1 MTSTGDHV
9 VGLVHDRTH
18 PQAKRSSE
26 GRVYSKLDT
35 RTAHLLYTD
44 FQERG
49 LEAELLRRHELLA
62 IGLAQRFAG
71 RGEAMEDLCQVALLA
86 LVRALRNYDPW
97 RGTAFATYAV
107 PTVLGELRRHLRDR
121 AWLVRPPR
129 RIQEAYVVVHEATE
143 TLRARLGRT
152 PTVQEVAHQVRLPI
166 DDVIEGQR
174 ASGARRA
181 VALDG
186 LAAHDSHRLAR
197 AAVQEPGRQC
207 VAHEDGCVLVQLV
220 RCLPEIERSVIVL
233 SVLWDLPQSRIAVLL
248 GTSQARVSRARRR
261 GLEHLRQLHRDE
273 SFTA

>member
-35 RTAHLLYTD
+35 RTAHLLYAD

-107 PTVLGELRRHLRDR
+107 PTILGELRRHLRDR

-143 TLRARLGRT
+143 RLRAQLGRT
-152 PTVQEVAHQVRLPI
+152 PTVQEIARQVRLPI

-186 LAAHDSHRLAR
+186 LAAHDGGRLAG
-197 AAVQEPGRQC
+197 AAVQLPGRQC
-207 VAHEDGCVLVQLV
+207 VAPEDGCVLAQLV

-248 GTSQARVSRARRR
+248 GTSQARVSRARTR

-273 SFTA
+273 SSTA

>member
-1 MTSTGDHV
+1 
-9 VGLVHDRTH
+9 L
-18 PQAKRSSE
+18 QAKLSSDW
-26 GRVYSKLDT
+26 RAYSRLDT
-35 RTAHLLYTD
+35 QTAHLLYAG

-49 LEAELLRRHELLA
+49 LEAELLRRYGLLA
-62 IGLAQRFAG
+62 TRLAQRFAG

-86 LVRALRNYDPW
+86 LVRALRSYDPW

-107 PTVLGELRRHLRDR
+107 PTILGELRRHFRDR

-143 TLRARLGRT
+143 SLRAQLGRT
-152 PTVQEVAHQVRLPI
+152 PTVQEVAHQVGLPI

-186 LAAHDSHRLAR
+186 IPTHHSDRLAR
-197 AAVQEPGRQC
+197 AAARGPAGQC
-207 VAHEDGCVLVQLV
+207 VAPEDGCVLVQLV

-261 GLEHLRQLHRDE
+261 GLDHLRLLHHDE
-273 SFTA
+273 CPAA